1 MTGTSADYTTH
12 AGWALYSIPCK
23 FEGKP
28 GNYLAKI
35 WQDRDWGVERGP
47 TLGYTPN
54 STEVHINRFPGRLRK
69 LYAPHVGSKIKGVVR
84 QNGDDPISGWI
95 ELTEK
100 VVYPQDE
107 YTRFAMADWDY
118 EIVDAY
124 YFEIGFSTSGWRVL
138 KDLKKK

>member
-1 MTGTSADYTTH
+1 MQEG
-12 AGWALYSIPCK
+12 LISIPCK

-35 WQDRDWGVERGP
+35 WQDRDWGGAERGP
-47 TLGYTPN
+47 TLGYNTEL
-54 STEVHINRFPGRLRK
+54 TEVHINRFPGRLRK

-100 VVYPQDE
+100 VVYPQDK
-107 YTRFAMADWDY
+107 YMVCYGRL
-118 EIVDAY
+118 
-124 YFEIGFSTSGWRVL
+124 GL
-138 KDLKKK
+138 

>member
-1 MTGTSADYTTH
+1 MQEG
-12 AGWALYSIPCK
+12 LISIPCK
-23 FEGKP
+23 FDGKP

-35 WQDRDWGVERGP
+35 WQDRDWG
-47 TLGYTPN
+47 Y
-54 STEVHINRFPGRLRK
+54 FPVRLRK

-107 YTRFAMADWDY
+107 YMVCYGRL
-118 EIVDAY
+118 
-124 YFEIGFSTSGWRVL
+124 GL
-138 KDLKKK
+138 